1 MLVKNNKNEVIN
13 SHWLVW
19 ASGLDAEKLGQ
30 KKYIVTGEDLN
41 YNTFLSIL
49 DIFNTF
55 RLFEVYISPY

>member
-1 MLVKNNKNEVIN
+1 
-13 SHWLVW
+13 
-19 ASGLDAEKLGQ
+19 LGQ